1 MQTERRAPLTDD
13 PSVHEASRP
22 GHRRTGL
29 LILVAGL
36 VLAADV
42 VSKYL
47 IVATM
52 ADHADMRLLGG
63 LITITYTRNPGA
75 AFSVGTGYTIVF
87 TLIAAAVVVAILRVS
102 RRLYSRRWAI
112 ALGALLGGAL
122 GNLLDRMFRDPGPL
136 RGHVVDW
143 IELPHWPV
151 FNLADSAIIGA
162 AVLMVLLAVT
172 GREVDGTVHR

>member
-1 MQTERRAPLTDD
+1 METIFARCVGLDVQKDSILACVRLL
-13 PSVHEASRP
+13 EAGWYEPTRP
-22 GHRRTGL
+22 GVRHLSTL
-29 LILVAGL
+29 VQQVLSVVAG
-36 VLAADV
+36 
-42 VSKYL
+42 
-47 IVATM
+47 
-52 ADHADMRLLGG
+52 RGG
-63 LITITYTRNPGA
+63 ASPAETHRALCASPGA

-151 FNLADSAIIGA
+151 FNLADSAIVGA